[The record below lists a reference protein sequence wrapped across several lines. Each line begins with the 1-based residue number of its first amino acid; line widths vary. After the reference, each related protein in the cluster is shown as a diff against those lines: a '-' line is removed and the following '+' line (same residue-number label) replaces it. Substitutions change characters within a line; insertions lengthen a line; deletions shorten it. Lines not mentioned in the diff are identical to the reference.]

1 MQEIG
6 NLHRQAMESADQAD
20 VARRAGDMPSYSAL
34 TLQAF
39 RLEAAAA
46 RELLNEYE
54 LEPTRSVLFR
64 SAATLSLEAGFHR
77 EAEQLIAAALSGNP
91 PPEIAEELRD
101 LLEDVYFRRH
111 LEVRGVSLAR
121 GEIQMTLE
129 GNAVGFGITRSDA
142 FVQRVKD
149 FESLLF
155 RTAARCMGQ
164 EFREGGGRRPK
175 NLAGSLEL
183 YMSVPRPASFAV
195 TLRLGQSTQMAL
207 PGVDLS
213 TDTMKS
219 LLDGLSLINVGD
231 FESLKESIPDDSYR
245 INFMGLA
252 ERLAPDGRE
261 IRTVGF
267 TSASSEGERVVALS
281 TPRRQLREKIQFGLN
296 PQGADAIE
304 QNIEVTGILLE
315 ADATRQKEGLIE
327 IVDAQNVAHRITV
340 PRGMMR
346 DIVKPMFEEEVVATG
361 VLRQGRIELLTI
373 NPVESAFGAD

>member
-1 MQEIG
+1 
-6 NLHRQAMESADQAD
+6 
-20 VARRAGDMPSYSAL
+20 
-34 TLQAF
+34 
-39 RLEAAAA
+39 
-46 RELLNEYE
+46 
-54 LEPTRSVLFR
+54 
-64 SAATLSLEAGFHR
+64 
-77 EAEQLIAAALSGNP
+77 
-91 PPEIAEELRD
+91 
-101 LLEDVYFRRH
+101 
-111 LEVRGVSLAR
+111 
-121 GEIQMTLE
+121 
-129 GNAVGFGITRSDA
+129 
-142 FVQRVKD
+142 
-149 FESLLF
+149 
-155 RTAARCMGQ
+155 MGQ

-304 QNIEVTGILLE
+304 QNIEVTGI
-315 ADATRQKEGLIE
+315 
-327 IVDAQNVAHRITV
+327 
-340 PRGMMR
+340 
-346 DIVKPMFEEEVVATG
+346 
-361 VLRQGRIELLTI
+361 
-373 NPVESAFGAD
+373 